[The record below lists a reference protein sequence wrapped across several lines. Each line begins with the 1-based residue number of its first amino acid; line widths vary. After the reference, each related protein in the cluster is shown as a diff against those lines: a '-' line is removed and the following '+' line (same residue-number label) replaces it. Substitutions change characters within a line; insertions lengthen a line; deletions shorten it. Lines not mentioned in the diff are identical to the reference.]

1 MTNDEVAL
9 DSNLAIGLVEKR
21 SHEEPNNT
29 VSSILGSQKE
39 HTAEFLIV
47 KIT

>member
-9 DSNLAIGLVEKR
+9 DSNLAIGLVEQR
-21 SHEEPNNT
+21 SPTEPNNI

-47 KIT
+47 KMN